1 MPITLKQDND
11 QNVNIHKE
19 SDNVNNKII
28 VSMDKKDSGTTNNI
42 NLHNAIH
49 TKFVIF
55 VKDNKLMNMA
65 YFKATFNVVFRDIF
79 KTNLQW
85 ANIPTD
91 IDIQIN
97 IKKIL
102 KDNSYLKV
110 FNIIRYYSNESGK
123 DLVDDKEAVDVT
135 ALFYSTLFQF
145 VKRNYEI

>member
-1 MPITLKQDND
+1 MSITLKQDND
-11 QNVNIHKE
+11 QNVNIHNE

-28 VSMDKKDSGTTNNI
+28 VSMDRKDGSTTNNI
-42 NLHNAIH
+42 NIHNAIH
-49 TKFVIF
+49 NKFVIF